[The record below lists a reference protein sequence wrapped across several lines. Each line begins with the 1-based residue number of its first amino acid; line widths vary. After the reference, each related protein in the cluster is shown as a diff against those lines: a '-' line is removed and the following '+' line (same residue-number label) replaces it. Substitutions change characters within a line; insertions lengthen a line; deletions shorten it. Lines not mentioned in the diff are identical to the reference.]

1 MADKFDFDLEVNP
14 IETGPKNQIKETGV
28 SADSVHFSAQTP
40 ELVKAQSI
48 DTEIS
53 KAKNQAPETKKPETE
68 NLETENPETEN
79 SSILSDDLIN
89 NMADSISEESL
100 ENPVLADE
108 VNEDIAVSE
117 NNAGPENTA
126 ISEKHA
132 ISENDEVSEDKNH
145 ILDEVLKENNYEEPV
160 EDSALVTASD
170 STSNSA
176 SEPNAEPTSE
186 TTHES
191 TTESTSGSA
200 SATTHE
206 STSDS
211 AAESPEANVE
221 VETPTKKEK
230 TKAQKIFLY
239 LLVALI
245 AAGIALFIYFFFF
258 ANVSASTFSKI
269 FHKISGSDIEFQQF
283 VTGDALNTKG
293 ESQIQQAD
301 LRVSLSRGSTENSAA
316 VHATLN
322 FTMKGDN
329 SPILLGL
336 EGILA
341 QDGKIYLK
349 LDHLKDSLTAV
360 LKGSG
365 KEIDSEMQKSLD
377 DFAMEIENK
386 WQRID
391 AEEVIAGASSAMGF
405 ALPKVLQSSIA
416 GTLSCVTQNVGK
428 TLDQQSDLMA
438 KLYRDNEFANFTEL
452 NSEESARYAKLS
464 GDLGKLY
471 RITFNDNKLSRFL
484 EAANKASQNTEI
496 SKCLSNAYSLAPNS
510 YEEEEQGVL
519 KDKTIKD
526 YDKYIQEIKST
537 ANAVVGID
545 TFTGDIKGLIFA
557 TPNQKNPKE
566 LDQTHA
572 VVRFKDSKKK
582 EIKTPAESTPI
593 FDSLSKILKLDQF
606 EEIMKKTPLQNP
618 LQNTT
623 DAEKLLKD
631 ANLI

>member
-1 MADKFDFDLEVNP
+1 MRKGNMADKFDFDLEVNP
-14 IETGPKNQIKETGV
+14 IETGPKNQIKESGV
-28 SADSVHFSAQTP
+28 SANSVHFSTQTS
-40 ELVKAQSI
+40 ESAKTQSV

-53 KAKNQAPETKKPETE
+53 KTE
-68 NLETENPETEN
+68 
-79 SSILSDDLIN
+79 SSSVLSDDLIN
-89 NMADSISEESL
+89 NMADSISEESV
-100 ENPVLADE
+100 ENPILAAE
-108 VNEDIAVSE
+108 
-117 NNAGPENTA
+117 
-126 ISEKHA
+126 
-132 ISENDEVSEDKNH
+132 ISENKDH
-145 ILDEVLKENNYEEPV
+145 ILDEVLKENNYEESTEDTTVTTSSSSVFSASEFVP
-160 EDSALVTASD
+160 DSASDSASD
-170 STSNSA
+170 STHESNSDPA
-176 SEPNAEPTSE
+176 SENS
-186 TTHES
+186 
-191 TTESTSGSA
+191 
-200 SATTHE
+200 
-206 STSDS
+206 
-211 AAESPEANVE
+211 EANAE
-221 VETPTKKEK
+221 VETPAKKEK
-230 TKAQKIFLY
+230 TKAQKIFLH
-239 LLVALI
+239 LLAALI
-245 AAGIALFIYFFFF
+245 AAGIALFVYFFFF

-269 FHKISGSDIEFQQF
+269 FHKVSGSDIEFQQF

-341 QDGKIYLK
+341 EDGKIYLK

-391 AEEVIAGASSAMGF
+391 AEEVIAGFSGALGF
-405 ALPKVLQSSIA
+405 TLPKVLQNSIA
-416 GTLSCVTQNVGK
+416 GTLSCVTQNIGK

-438 KLYRDNEFANFTEL
+438 KLYRDNQFVNFTEL
-452 NSEESARYAKLS
+452 SSEESVSYAKLS

-557 TPNQKNPKE
+557 TPNQKNSKE

-572 VVRFKDSKKK
+572 VMRFKDSKKK
-582 EIKTPAESTPI
+582 EIKVPAESTPI

-618 LQNTT
+618 LQGTT

>member
-14 IETGPKNQIKETGV
+14 IETGPKNQNKETGV
-28 SADSVHFSAQTP
+28 SANSVHFNAQTSEP
-40 ELVKAQSI
+40 AKTQSV

-53 KAKNQAPETKKPETE
+53 KTE
-68 NLETENPETEN
+68 
-79 SSILSDDLIN
+79 SSSVLSDDLIN
-89 NMADSISEESL
+89 NMADSISEESV
-100 ENPVLADE
+100 ENPILAAE
-108 VNEDIAVSE
+108 ITEDVAASESVEDSEGIESSEKTEASE
-117 NNAGPENTA
+117 NAE
-126 ISEKHA
+126 
-132 ISENDEVSEDKNH
+132 ISENKDH
-145 ILDEVLKENNYEEPV
+145 ILDEVLKENNYEEPT
-160 EDSALVTASD
+160 EDTATTASSSSASSASEFVPDSASD
-170 STSNSA
+170 SASDSPHESNSDPA
-176 SEPNAEPTSE
+176 SENAE
-186 TTHES
+186 
-191 TTESTSGSA
+191 A
-200 SATTHE
+200 
-206 STSDS
+206 
-211 AAESPEANVE
+211 
-221 VETPTKKEK
+221 ETPAKKEK
-230 TKAQKIFLY
+230 TKAQKIFLH
-239 LLVALI
+239 LLAALI

-269 FHKISGSDIEFQQF
+269 FHKVSGSDIEFQQF

-341 QDGKIYLK
+341 EDGKIYLK

-360 LKGSG
+360 LKGSR

-391 AEEVIAGASSAMGF
+391 AEEVIAGVSSTLGF
-405 ALPKVLQSSIA
+405 TLPKVLQNGIA
-416 GTLSCVTQNVGK
+416 GTLSCVTQNIGK
-428 TLDQQSDLMA
+428 THNQQSEFMT

-452 NSEESARYAKLS
+452 NSEESASYAKLS

-471 RITFNDNKLSRFL
+471 RVTFNDNKLSRFL

-537 ANAVVGID
+537 VNVFVGID
-545 TFTGDIKGLIFA
+545 TFTGDIKGLIFT
-557 TPNQKNPKE
+557 TPGQKNSKE

-572 VVRFKDSKKK
+572 VMRFKDSKKK
-582 EIKTPAESTPI
+582 EIKVPAESTPI

>member
-14 IETGPKNQIKETGV
+14 IETGPKNQNKETGV
-28 SADSVHFSAQTP
+28 SANSVHFNAQTSEP
-40 ELVKAQSI
+40 AKTQSV
-48 DTEIS
+48 DTEIP
-53 KAKNQAPETKKPETE
+53 KTE
-68 NLETENPETEN
+68 
-79 SSILSDDLIN
+79 SSSVLSDDLIN

-100 ENPVLADE
+100 ENPILAAE
-108 VNEDIAVSE
+108 ITE
-117 NNAGPENTA
+117 N
-126 ISEKHA
+126 K
-132 ISENDEVSEDKNH
+132 DH
-145 ILDEVLKENNYEEPV
+145 ILDEVLKENDYEEST
-160 EDSALVTASD
+160 EDTTVTTSSSSAFSASEFVPDSASD
-170 STSNSA
+170 SA
-176 SEPNAEPTSE
+176 SDS
-186 TTHES
+186 
-191 TTESTSGSA
+191 
-200 SATTHE
+200 THE

-211 AAESPEANVE
+211 ASENSEANTE
-221 VETPTKKEK
+221 VETPAKKEK
-230 TKAQKIFLY
+230 TKAQKIFLR
-239 LLVALI
+239 LLAALI

-269 FHKISGSDIEFQQF
+269 FHKVSGSDIEFQQF

-391 AEEVIAGASSAMGF
+391 AEEVIAGFSSALGF
-405 ALPKVLQSSIA
+405 TLPKVLQNGIA
-416 GTLSCVTQNVGK
+416 GTLSCVTQNIGK
-428 TLDQQSDLMA
+428 THNQQSELMT

-452 NSEESARYAKLS
+452 SSEESASYAKLS

-537 ANAVVGID
+537 VNIFVGID

-557 TPNQKNPKE
+557 TPNQKNSKE

-572 VVRFKDSKKK
+572 VMRFKDSKKK

>member
-1 MADKFDFDLEVNP
+1 MRKGSMADKFDFDLEVNP
-14 IETGPKNQIKETGV
+14 IETGPKNQNKETGV
-28 SADSVHFSAQTP
+28 SANSVHFNAQASEPAKT
-40 ELVKAQSI
+40 QSV
-48 DTEIS
+48 DTEIP
-53 KAKNQAPETKKPETE
+53 KTE
-68 NLETENPETEN
+68 
-79 SSILSDDLIN
+79 SSSVLSDDLIN
-89 NMADSISEESL
+89 NMADSISEESV
-100 ENPVLADE
+100 ENPILAAE
-108 VNEDIAVSE
+108 VAEDIAASEDVAASEDIAASE
-117 NNAGPENTA
+117 NAAASEGVESSGKTDTSENT
-126 ISEKHA
+126 E
-132 ISENDEVSEDKNH
+132 ISENKDH
-145 ILDEVLKENNYEEPV
+145 ILDEVLKENNYEEPTEDIATTASSSSAFSASEFV
-160 EDSALVTASD
+160 PDSASDSASD
-170 STSNSA
+170 STHESISDSA
-176 SEPNAEPTSE
+176 SENT
-186 TTHES
+186 
-191 TTESTSGSA
+191 
-200 SATTHE
+200 
-206 STSDS
+206 
-211 AAESPEANVE
+211 EANTE
-221 VETPTKKEK
+221 AEAPAKKEK
-230 TKAQKIFLY
+230 TKAQKIFPH
-239 LLVALI
+239 LLAALV
-245 AAGIALFIYFFFF
+245 AAGIALFVYFFFF

-269 FHKISGSDIEFQQF
+269 FHKISGSDIEFRQF

-301 LRVSLSRGSTENSAA
+301 LRVNLSRGSTENSAA

-341 QDGKIYLK
+341 EDGKIYLK

-365 KEIDSEMQKSLD
+365 KEINSEMQKSLD

-391 AEEVIAGASSAMGF
+391 ADEVIAGVGSALGF
-405 ALPKVLQSSIA
+405 TLPKVLQNGIA
-416 GTLSCVTQNVGK
+416 GTLSCVTQNIGK

-452 NSEESARYAKLS
+452 SSEESASYAKLS
-464 GDLGKLY
+464 SDLGKLY

-537 ANAVVGID
+537 ANVFVGID

-557 TPNQKNPKE
+557 TPNQKNSKE

-593 FDSLSKILKLDQF
+593 FDNLSKILKLDQF

-618 LQNTT
+618 LQGTT
-623 DAEKLLKD
+623 NAEKLLKD
-631 ANLI
+631 ANLIW

>member
-14 IETGPKNQIKETGV
+14 IETGPKNQNKETGV
-28 SADSVHFSAQTP
+28 SANSVHFSAQTTEP
-40 ELVKAQSI
+40 VKAQSV

-53 KAKNQAPETKKPETE
+53 KTE
-68 NLETENPETEN
+68 
-79 SSILSDDLIN
+79 SSSVLSDDLIN
-89 NMADSISEESL
+89 SMADSISEESS
-100 ENPVLADE
+100 ENPILAAE
-108 VNEDIAVSE
+108 IAEDIAASE
-117 NNAGPENTA
+117 NAAASESVEDSEGIEASEKIEASKNTDTSENT
-126 ISEKHA
+126 E
-132 ISENDEVSEDKNH
+132 ISENKDH
-145 ILDEVLKENNYEEPV
+145 ILDEVLRENNYKEPA
-160 EDSALVTASD
+160 EDSALDTIPDSTSERLSGPTSD
-170 STSNSA
+170 STSDSV
-176 SEPNAEPTSE
+176 SD
-186 TTHES
+186 
-191 TTESTSGSA
+191 
-200 SATTHE
+200 

-211 AAESPEANVE
+211 THESNSDSASENTEANAE
-221 VETPTKKEK
+221 VETPAKKEK
-230 TKAQKIFLY
+230 TKAQKIFLH
-239 LLVALI
+239 LLAILI

-269 FHKISGSDIEFQQF
+269 FHKVSGSDIEFQQF
-283 VTGDALNTKG
+283 VTGDTLNTKG

-365 KEIDSEMQKSLD
+365 KEINSEMQKSLD

-391 AEEVIAGASSAMGF
+391 AEEVIAGVSSTLGF
-405 ALPKVLQSSIA
+405 TLPKVLQNGIA
-416 GTLSCVTQNVGK
+416 GTLSCATQNIGK

-438 KLYRDNEFANFTEL
+438 KLYRDNEFANFAEL
-452 NSEESARYAKLS
+452 SSEESASYAKLS

-526 YDKYIQEIKST
+526 YDKYIQEVKST
-537 ANAVVGID
+537 VNVFVGID

-606 EEIMKKTPLQNP
+606 EEILKKTPLQNP
-618 LQNTT
+618 LQGTT
-623 DAEKLLKD
+623 DAEKLLKG

>member
-1 MADKFDFDLEVNP
+1 MRKGSMADKFDFDLEVNP
-14 IETGPKNQIKETGV
+14 IETGPKNQNKETGI
-28 SADSVHFSAQTP
+28 SANSVHLSAQTP
-40 ELVKAQSI
+40 ES
-48 DTEIS
+48 TE
-53 KAKNQAPETKKPETE
+53 KPNLNTE
-68 NLETENPETEN
+68 KLETEN
-79 SSILSDDLIN
+79 SSVLSDDLIN
-89 NMADSISEESL
+89 HMADSISEESS
-100 ENPVLADE
+100 ENPVLADD

-117 NNAGPENTA
+117 NVADSEGAE
-126 ISEKHA
+126 ISEKTEA
-132 ISENDEVSEDKNH
+132 SEDIEASGKTDTSESAEISENKDH
-145 ILDEVLKENNYEEPV
+145 ILDEVLRENNYKEPA
-160 EDSALVTASD
+160 EDSALDAISD
-170 STSNSA
+170 STSERLSG
-176 SEPNAEPTSE
+176 
-186 TTHES
+186 
-191 TTESTSGSA
+191 STSD
-200 SATTHE
+200 

-211 AAESPEANVE
+211 ASDSASDPPHESNSDSASENAEANAE
-221 VETPTKKEK
+221 VETPAKKEK
-230 TKAQKIFLY
+230 TKAQKFFLH
-239 LLVALI
+239 LLAVLV
-245 AAGIALFIYFFFF
+245 AAGIALFVYFFFF

-269 FHKISGSDIEFQQF
+269 FHKVSGSDIEFQQF

>member
-14 IETGPKNQIKETGV
+14 IETGPKNQNKETGV
-28 SADSVHFSAQTP
+28 SANSVHFSAQASESAKT
-40 ELVKAQSI
+40 QSV
-48 DTEIS
+48 DTEIP
-53 KAKNQAPETKKPETE
+53 KTE
-68 NLETENPETEN
+68 
-79 SSILSDDLIN
+79 SSSVLSDDLIN
-89 NMADSISEESL
+89 NMADSISEESVGNPIL
-100 ENPVLADE
+100 AAEVAEDVTASENVADSE
-108 VNEDIAVSE
+108 SIEASKKTEASEDIE
-117 NNAGPENTA
+117 D
-126 ISEKHA
+126 SEKTDT
-132 ISENDEVSEDKNH
+132 SESAKISEDKDH

-160 EDSALVTASD
+160 EDSAPVAISE
-170 STSNSA
+170 SA
-176 SEPNAEPTSE
+176 SEGVSEFASSSASDPASE
-186 TTHES
+186 TTSES
-191 TTESTSGSA
+191 TTESN
-200 SATTHE
+200 
-206 STSDS
+206 SDS
-211 AAESPEANVE
+211 ASEKTEADTE
-221 VETPTKKEK
+221 VVTPAKKEK
-230 TKAQKIFLY
+230 TKAQKFFLSI
-239 LLVALI
+239 LAALV

-269 FHKISGSDIEFQQF
+269 FHKVSGSDIEFQQF
-283 VTGDALNTKG
+283 ITGDSLNTKG

-365 KEIDSEMQKSLD
+365 KEIDSEKQKSLD

-391 AEEVIAGASSAMGF
+391 ADEVIAGVGSALGF
-405 ALPKVLQSSIA
+405 TLPKVLQNGIA

-452 NSEESARYAKLS
+452 SSEESASYAKLS

-526 YDKYIQEIKST
+526 YDKYVQEIKET

-557 TPNQKNPKE
+557 TPNQKNSKE

-572 VVRFKDSKKK
+572 VMRFKDSKKK

>member
-14 IETGPKNQIKETGV
+14 IETGPKNQNKETGV
-28 SADSVHFSAQTP
+28 SANSVHFSAQASESAKT
-40 ELVKAQSI
+40 QSV
-48 DTEIS
+48 DTEIP
-53 KAKNQAPETKKPETE
+53 KTE
-68 NLETENPETEN
+68 
-79 SSILSDDLIN
+79 SSSVLSDDLIN
-89 NMADSISEESL
+89 NMADSISEESVGNPIL
-100 ENPVLADE
+100 AAEVAEDVTASENVADSE
-108 VNEDIAVSE
+108 SIEASKKTEASEDIE
-117 NNAGPENTA
+117 D
-126 ISEKHA
+126 SEKTDT
-132 ISENDEVSEDKNH
+132 SESAKISEDKDH

-160 EDSALVTASD
+160 EDSAPVAISE
-170 STSNSA
+170 SA
-176 SEPNAEPTSE
+176 SEGVSEFASSSASDPASE
-186 TTHES
+186 TTSES
-191 TTESTSGSA
+191 TTESN
-200 SATTHE
+200 
-206 STSDS
+206 SDS
-211 AAESPEANVE
+211 ASEKTEADTD
-221 VETPTKKEK
+221 VETPAKKEK
-230 TKAQKIFLY
+230 TKAQKIFLH
-239 LLVALI
+239 LLAALI
-245 AAGIALFIYFFFF
+245 AAGIALFVYFFFF

-269 FHKISGSDIEFQQF
+269 FHKVSGSDIEFQQL
-283 VTGDALNTKG
+283 VTGDTLNTKG

-341 QDGKIYLK
+341 EDGKIYLK

-365 KEIDSEMQKSLD
+365 KAIDSEMQKSLD

-391 AEEVIAGASSAMGF
+391 AEEVVAGFSGALGF
-405 ALPKVLQSSIA
+405 TLPKVLQNGIA
-416 GTLSCVTQNVGK
+416 GTLSCVTQNIGK
-428 TLDQQSDLMA
+428 THNQQSELMT

-452 NSEESARYAKLS
+452 NNEESASYAKLS

-537 ANAVVGID
+537 VNIFVGID

-557 TPNQKNPKE
+557 TPNQKNSKE

-572 VVRFKDSKKK
+572 VMRFKDSKKK
-582 EIKTPAESTPI
+582 EIKVPAESTPI

-618 LQNTT
+618 LQGTT

>member
-14 IETGPKNQIKETGV
+14 IETGPKNQNKETGV
-28 SADSVHFSAQTP
+28 SANSVHFNAQTSEP
-40 ELVKAQSI
+40 AKTQSV

-53 KAKNQAPETKKPETE
+53 KTE
-68 NLETENPETEN
+68 
-79 SSILSDDLIN
+79 SSSVLSDDLIN
-89 NMADSISEESL
+89 NMADSISEESS
-100 ENPVLADE
+100 ENPILAAE
-108 VNEDIAVSE
+108 IAEDVATSE
-117 NNAGPENTA
+117 STE
-126 ISEKHA
+126 
-132 ISENDEVSEDKNH
+132 ISENKDH
-145 ILDEVLKENNYEEPV
+145 ILDEVLKENNYEEST
-160 EDSALVTASD
+160 EDTTVTTSSSSAFSASEFVPDSASD
-170 STSNSA
+170 SASDSPHESNSDTA
-176 SEPNAEPTSE
+176 SENT
-186 TTHES
+186 
-191 TTESTSGSA
+191 
-200 SATTHE
+200 
-206 STSDS
+206 
-211 AAESPEANVE
+211 EANTE
-221 VETPTKKEK
+221 VETPAKKEK
-230 TKAQKIFLY
+230 TKAQKIFLH
-239 LLVALI
+239 LLAVLV
-245 AAGIALFIYFFFF
+245 AAGIALFVYFFFF

-269 FHKISGSDIEFQQF
+269 FHKVSGSDIEFQQF
-283 VTGDALNTKG
+283 VTGDTLNTKG

-301 LRVSLSRGSTENSAA
+301 LRVSLGRGSTENSAA
-316 VHATLN
+316 VHAALN

-341 QDGKIYLK
+341 EDGKIYLK

-365 KEIDSEMQKSLD
+365 KEINSEMQKSLD

-391 AEEVIAGASSAMGF
+391 ADEVIAGVGSALGF
-405 ALPKVLQSSIA
+405 TLPKVLQNGIA
-416 GTLSCVTQNVGK
+416 GTLSCVTQNIGK

-438 KLYRDNEFANFTEL
+438 KLYRDNQFANFTEL
-452 NSEESARYAKLS
+452 SSEESVSYAKLS

-526 YDKYIQEIKST
+526 YDKYVQEIKST

-557 TPNQKNPKE
+557 TPNQNNPKE

-606 EEIMKKTPLQNP
+606 EEILKKTPLQNP
-618 LQNTT
+618 LQGTT
-623 DAEKLLKD
+623 DAEKLLKG

>member
-14 IETGPKNQIKETGV
+14 IETGPKNQNKETGV
-28 SADSVHFSAQTP
+28 SANSVHFNAQASESAKT
-40 ELVKAQSI
+40 QSV
-48 DTEIS
+48 DTEIP
-53 KAKNQAPETKKPETE
+53 KTE
-68 NLETENPETEN
+68 
-79 SSILSDDLIN
+79 SSSVLSDDLIN
-89 NMADSISEESL
+89 NMADSISEESV
-100 ENPVLADE
+100 ENPILAAE
-108 VNEDIAVSE
+108 ITEDVAASE
-117 NNAGPENTA
+117 NIED
-126 ISEKHA
+126 SESIEASGKTDTSESA
-132 ISENDEVSEDKNH
+132 ETSENKDH

-160 EDSALVTASD
+160 EDSAPVAISESASG
-170 STSNSA
+170 SIFNFVSEPNTESA
-176 SEPNAEPTSE
+176 SE
-186 TTHES
+186 S
-191 TTESTSGSA
+191 TP
-200 SATTHE
+200 E

-211 AAESPEANVE
+211 ASENSEANTE
-221 VETPTKKEK
+221 VETPAKKEK
-230 TKAQKIFLY
+230 TKAQKIFLR
-239 LLVALI
+239 LLAALI

-269 FHKISGSDIEFQQF
+269 FHKVSGSDIEFQQF
-283 VTGDALNTKG
+283 VTGDSLNTKG

-391 AEEVIAGASSAMGF
+391 AEEVVAGVGSALGF
-405 ALPKVLQSSIA
+405 TLPKVLQNGIA
-416 GTLSCVTQNVGK
+416 GTLSCVTQNIGK

-438 KLYRDNEFANFTEL
+438 KLYRDNQFANFTEL
-452 NSEESARYAKLS
+452 SSEESVSYAKLS

-537 ANAVVGID
+537 VNIFVGID

-572 VVRFKDSKKK
+572 VVRFKDAKKK
-582 EIKTPAESTPI
+582 EIKVPAESTPI

-606 EEIMKKTPLQNP
+606 EGIMKKTPLQNP
-618 LQNTT
+618 LQGTT

>member
-14 IETGPKNQIKETGV
+14 IETGPKNQNKETGV
-28 SADSVHFSAQTP
+28 SANSVHFNAQTSEP
-40 ELVKAQSI
+40 AKTQSV

-53 KAKNQAPETKKPETE
+53 KTE
-68 NLETENPETEN
+68 
-79 SSILSDDLIN
+79 SSNVLSDDLIN
-89 NMADSISEESL
+89 NMADSISEESV
-100 ENPVLADE
+100 ENPILAAE
-108 VNEDIAVSE
+108 VAEDVATSE
-117 NNAGPENTA
+117 NTE
-126 ISEKHA
+126 
-132 ISENDEVSEDKNH
+132 ISENKDH
-145 ILDEVLKENNYEEPV
+145 ILDEVLKENDYEEPT
-160 EDSALVTASD
+160 EDTTVTTSSSSASSASEFVPDSASD
-170 STSNSA
+170 SAYDSTHESISDSA
-176 SEPNAEPTSE
+176 SENT
-186 TTHES
+186 
-191 TTESTSGSA
+191 
-200 SATTHE
+200 
-206 STSDS
+206 
-211 AAESPEANVE
+211 EANTE
-221 VETPTKKEK
+221 VEAPAKKEK

-239 LLVALI
+239 LLAALI
-245 AAGIALFIYFFFF
+245 AAGIALFVYFFFF

-269 FHKISGSDIEFQQF
+269 FHKVSGSDIEFQQF

-341 QDGKIYLK
+341 EDGKIYLK

-391 AEEVIAGASSAMGF
+391 AEEVIAGVGSALGF
-405 ALPKVLQSSIA
+405 TLPKVLQNGIA
-416 GTLSCVTQNVGK
+416 GTFSCVTQNIGK
-428 TLDQQSDLMA
+428 THNQQSELMT
-438 KLYRDNEFANFTEL
+438 KLYRENEFANFTEL
-452 NSEESARYAKLS
+452 NSEESASYAKLS

-537 ANAVVGID
+537 VNIFVGID
-545 TFTGDIKGLIFA
+545 TFTGDIKGLIFT
-557 TPNQKNPKE
+557 TPNQKNSKE

-572 VVRFKDSKKK
+572 VMRFKDSKKK

>member
-28 SADSVHFSAQTP
+28 SANSVHFSTQTT
-40 ELVKAQSI
+40 ESAKTQSV

-53 KAKNQAPETKKPETE
+53 KTE
-68 NLETENPETEN
+68 
-79 SSILSDDLIN
+79 SSSVLSDDLIN
-89 NMADSISEESL
+89 NMADSISEESS
-100 ENPVLADE
+100 ENPILAAE
-108 VNEDIAVSE
+108 IAE
-117 NNAGPENTA
+117 N
-126 ISEKHA
+126 K
-132 ISENDEVSEDKNH
+132 DH
-145 ILDEVLKENNYEEPV
+145 ILDEVLKENNYEEST
-160 EDSALVTASD
+160 EDTTVTTSSSSAFSASEFVPDSASD
-170 STSNSA
+170 SASDSIHEPNSDPA
-176 SEPNAEPTSE
+176 SENAE
-186 TTHES
+186 
-191 TTESTSGSA
+191 A
-200 SATTHE
+200 
-206 STSDS
+206 
-211 AAESPEANVE
+211 
-221 VETPTKKEK
+221 ETPAKKEK
-230 TKAQKIFLY
+230 TKAQKIFLH
-239 LLVALI
+239 LLAALI

-269 FHKISGSDIEFQQF
+269 FHKVSGSDIEFQQF

-365 KEIDSEMQKSLD
+365 KEINSEMQKSLD

-391 AEEVIAGASSAMGF
+391 AEEVIAGVSSTLGF
-405 ALPKVLQSSIA
+405 TLPKVLQNGIA
-416 GTLSCVTQNVGK
+416 GTLSCVTQNIGK
-428 TLDQQSDLMA
+428 THNQQSEFMT

-452 NSEESARYAKLS
+452 NSEESASYAKLS

-537 ANAVVGID
+537 VNIFVGID

-557 TPNQKNPKE
+557 TPNQKNSKE

-572 VVRFKDSKKK
+572 VMRFKDSKKK

-618 LQNTT
+618 LQGTT

>member
-28 SADSVHFSAQTP
+28 SADSVHFNVQASEPAKTQD
-40 ELVKAQSI
+40 LG
-48 DTEIS
+48 TE
-53 KAKNQAPETKKPETE
+53 A
-68 NLETENPETEN
+68 LETENSN
-79 SSILSDDLIN
+79 VLSDDLIN
-89 NMADSISEESL
+89 NMADSISDESS

-108 VNEDIAVSE
+108 VVEDIAASKNIEESE
-117 NNAGPENTA
+117 NVED
-126 ISEKHA
+126 SEKVA
-132 ISENDEVSEDKNH
+132 ASEGIESSGKTDAAESTEMSEKKDH
-145 ILDEVLKENNYEEPV
+145 ILDEVLRENSYEEPV
-160 EDSALVTASD
+160 EDTTTTASSSSASSASEFIPDSASDSASD
-170 STSNSA
+170 STHESNSDPD
-176 SEPNAEPTSE
+176 SENAE
-186 TTHES
+186 
-191 TTESTSGSA
+191 
-200 SATTHE
+200 
-206 STSDS
+206 
-211 AAESPEANVE
+211 ANTE
-221 VETPTKKEK
+221 VETPAKKEK
-230 TKAQKIFLY
+230 TKVQKFFLSI
-239 LLVALI
+239 LAALI

-269 FHKISGSDIEFQQF
+269 FHKVSGSDIEFQQF

-341 QDGKIYLK
+341 EDGKIYLK

-391 AEEVIAGASSAMGF
+391 AEEVIAGVSSTMGF
-405 ALPKVLQSSIA
+405 TLPKVLQNGIA
-416 GTLSCVTQNVGK
+416 GTLSCVTQNIGK
-428 TLDQQSDLMA
+428 THNQQSELMT

-452 NSEESARYAKLS
+452 NNEESASYAKLS

-537 ANAVVGID
+537 VNIFVGID

-557 TPNQKNPKE
+557 TPNQKNSKE

-606 EEIMKKTPLQNP
+606 EKILKKTPLQNP
-618 LQNTT
+618 LQGTT

>member
-14 IETGPKNQIKETGV
+14 IETGPKNQIKETGI
-28 SADSVHFSAQTP
+28 SANSVHLSA
-40 ELVKAQSI
+40 
-48 DTEIS
+48 
-53 KAKNQAPETKKPETE
+53 QAPESTEKPNLNTE
-68 NLETENPETEN
+68 KLETEN
-79 SSILSDDLIN
+79 SSVLSDDLIN
-89 NMADSISEESL
+89 NMADSISEESV
-100 ENPVLADE
+100 ENPILAAE
-108 VNEDIAVSE
+108 
-117 NNAGPENTA
+117 
-126 ISEKHA
+126 
-132 ISENDEVSEDKNH
+132 ISENKDH
-145 ILDEVLKENNYEEPV
+145 ILDEVLKENNYEESTEDTTVTTSSSSAFSASEFVP
-160 EDSALVTASD
+160 DSASDSASD
-170 STSNSA
+170 STHESNSDPA
-176 SEPNAEPTSE
+176 SENT
-186 TTHES
+186 
-191 TTESTSGSA
+191 
-200 SATTHE
+200 
-206 STSDS
+206 
-211 AAESPEANVE
+211 EANTE
-221 VETPTKKEK
+221 AETPAKKEK
-230 TKAQKIFLY
+230 TKAQKIFLH
-239 LLVALI
+239 LLAALI
-245 AAGIALFIYFFFF
+245 AAGIALFVYFFFF

-269 FHKISGSDIEFQQF
+269 FHKVSGSDIEFQQF

-301 LRVSLSRGSTENSAA
+301 LRVNLSHGSTENSVA

-391 AEEVIAGASSAMGF
+391 AEEVIAGVGSALGF
-405 ALPKVLQSSIA
+405 TLPKVLQNGIA
-416 GTLSCVTQNVGK
+416 GTLSCATQNIGK

-452 NSEESARYAKLS
+452 SSEESVSYAKLS
-464 GDLGKLY
+464 GNLGKLY

-618 LQNTT
+618 LHGTT

>member
-14 IETGPKNQIKETGV
+14 IETGPKNQNKETGV
-28 SADSVHFSAQTP
+28 SANSVHFSAQTSEP
-40 ELVKAQSI
+40 AKTQSV

-53 KAKNQAPETKKPETE
+53 KTE
-68 NLETENPETEN
+68 
-79 SSILSDDLIN
+79 SSSVLSDDLIN
-89 NMADSISEESL
+89 SMADSISEESS
-100 ENPVLADE
+100 ENPILAAE
-108 VNEDIAVSE
+108 VAEDVATSE
-117 NNAGPENTA
+117 NAE
-126 ISEKHA
+126 I
-132 ISENDEVSEDKNH
+132 SEDKDH
-145 ILDEVLKENNYEEPV
+145 ILDEVLKENNYEESV
-160 EDSALVTASD
+160 EDPAPVAISEPASEGVSEFASSSASD
-170 STSNSA
+170 PASKTTS
-176 SEPNAEPTSE
+176 
-186 TTHES
+186 ES
-191 TTESTSGSA
+191 TTESKPDSA
-200 SATTHE
+200 SENA
-206 STSDS
+206 
-211 AAESPEANVE
+211 EANAK
-221 VETPTKKEK
+221 VETPAKKEK
-230 TKAQKIFLY
+230 TKAQKFFLY
-239 LLVALI
+239 ILAALI
-245 AAGIALFIYFFFF
+245 AAGIALFVYFFFF

-269 FHKISGSDIEFQQF
+269 FHKVSGSDIEFQQF
-283 VTGDALNTKG
+283 VTGDSLNTKG

-316 VHATLN
+316 VHAILN

-391 AEEVIAGASSAMGF
+391 ADEVIAGVGSALGF
-405 ALPKVLQSSIA
+405 TLPKVLQNSIA
-416 GTLSCVTQNVGK
+416 GTLSCVTQNIGK

-438 KLYRDNEFANFTEL
+438 KLYRDNQFVNFTEL
-452 NSEESARYAKLS
+452 SSEESVSYAKLS

-537 ANAVVGID
+537 VNVFVGID

-557 TPNQKNPKE
+557 TPNQKNSKE

-572 VVRFKDSKKK
+572 VMRFKDSKKK

>member
-28 SADSVHFSAQTP
+28 SADSVHFNTQASEPAKTQG
-40 ELVKAQSI
+40 LS
-48 DTEIS
+48 TE
-53 KAKNQAPETKKPETE
+53 ALGTE
-68 NLETENPETEN
+68 KSNV
-79 SSILSDDLIN
+79 LSDDLIN
-89 NMADSISEESL
+89 NMADSIAEESL

-108 VNEDIAVSE
+108 VNEDIAVFE
-117 NNAGPENTA
+117 NNAGSENTA

-160 EDSALVTASD
+160 EDSASVTVSD

-191 TTESTSGSA
+191 TTESNSNSA
-200 SATTHE
+200 SENT
-206 STSDS
+206 
-211 AAESPEANVE
+211 EANAD
-221 VETPTKKEK
+221 VETPAKKEK
-230 TKAQKIFLY
+230 TKAQKIFLR
-239 LLVALI
+239 LLAALI

-269 FHKISGSDIEFQQF
+269 FYKVSGSDIEFQQF
-283 VTGDALNTKG
+283 VTGDAL
-293 ESQIQQAD
+293 QQAD

-341 QDGKIYLK
+341 EDGKIYLK

-365 KEIDSEMQKSLD
+365 KEADPEMQKSLD

-391 AEEVIAGASSAMGF
+391 AEEVIAGVSSTMGF

-416 GTLSCVTQNVGK
+416 GTLSCVTQNIGK
-428 TLDQQSDLMA
+428 THNQQSDMMA

-452 NSEESARYAKLS
+452 SSEESASYAKLS

-526 YDKYIQEIKST
+526 YDKYIQEVKST
-537 ANAVVGID
+537 VNIFVGID
-545 TFTGDIKGLIFA
+545 TFTGDIRGLIFT
-557 TPNQKNPKE
+557 TPSQKNSKE
-566 LDQTHA
+566 LNQTHA
-572 VVRFKDSKKK
+572 VMRFKDSKKK

-606 EEIMKKTPLQNP
+606 EEILKKTPLQNP
-618 LQNTT
+618 LHGTT

>member
-14 IETGPKNQIKETGV
+14 IETGPKNQIKETRV
-28 SADSVHFSAQTP
+28 SANSVHFGTQTS
-40 ELVKAQSI
+40 ES
-48 DTEIS
+48 TE
-53 KAKNQAPETKKPETE
+53 KPNLNTE
-68 NLETENPETEN
+68 KLETEN
-79 SSILSDDLIN
+79 SSVLSDDLIN
-89 NMADSISEESL
+89 HMADSISEESS
-100 ENPVLADE
+100 ENPILAAE
-108 VNEDIAVSE
+108 VAEDVAASENIVASENIAASENAAASEGIEVSE
-117 NNAGPENTA
+117 KTDT
-126 ISEKHA
+126 SESA
-132 ISENDEVSEDKNH
+132 EISENKDH
-145 ILDEVLKENNYEEPV
+145 ILDEALKENNYEEPTEDTATTASSSSASSASEFV
-160 EDSALVTASD
+160 PDSASDSASD
-170 STSNSA
+170 STHESNSDPD
-176 SEPNAEPTSE
+176 SENAE
-186 TTHES
+186 
-191 TTESTSGSA
+191 A
-200 SATTHE
+200 N
-206 STSDS
+206 
-211 AAESPEANVE
+211 AEV
-221 VETPTKKEK
+221 VTPAKKEK
-230 TKAQKIFLY
+230 TKAQKFFLSI
-239 LLVALI
+239 LAALV

-269 FHKISGSDIEFQQF
+269 FHKVSGSDIEFQQF

-391 AEEVIAGASSAMGF
+391 AEEVIAGFSGALGF
-405 ALPKVLQSSIA
+405 TLPKVLQNGIA
-416 GTLSCVTQNVGK
+416 GTLSCVTQNIGK

-452 NSEESARYAKLS
+452 SSEESASYAKLS

-484 EAANKASQNTEI
+484 EAANKASQSTEI
-496 SKCLSNAYSLAPNS
+496 SKCLSNAYSLAPSS

-537 ANAVVGID
+537 VNVFVGID
-545 TFTGDIKGLIFA
+545 TFTGDIKGLIFT
-557 TPNQKNPKE
+557 TPGQKNSKE

-572 VVRFKDSKKK
+572 VMRFKDSKKK

-623 DAEKLLKD
+623 DAEKLLKN

>member
-14 IETGPKNQIKETGV
+14 IETGPKNQNKETGV
-28 SADSVHFSAQTP
+28 SANSVHFSAQASESAKT
-40 ELVKAQSI
+40 QSV
-48 DTEIS
+48 DTEIP
-53 KAKNQAPETKKPETE
+53 KTE
-68 NLETENPETEN
+68 
-79 SSILSDDLIN
+79 SSSVLSDDLIN
-89 NMADSISEESL
+89 NMADSISEESVGNPIL
-100 ENPVLADE
+100 AAEVAEDVTASENVADSE
-108 VNEDIAVSE
+108 SIEASKKTEASEDIE
-117 NNAGPENTA
+117 D
-126 ISEKHA
+126 SEKTDT
-132 ISENDEVSEDKNH
+132 SESAKISEDKDH

-160 EDSALVTASD
+160 EDSAPVAISE
-170 STSNSA
+170 SA
-176 SEPNAEPTSE
+176 SEGVSEFASSSASDPASE
-186 TTHES
+186 TTSES
-191 TTESTSGSA
+191 TTESN
-200 SATTHE
+200 
-206 STSDS
+206 SDS
-211 AAESPEANVE
+211 ASEKTEADTDVE
-221 VETPTKKEK
+221 IPAKKEK
-230 TKAQKIFLY
+230 TKAQKIFLR
-239 LLVALI
+239 LLAALI

-269 FHKISGSDIEFQQF
+269 FHKVSGSDIEFQQF
-283 VTGDALNTKG
+283 VTGDTLNTKG
-293 ESQIQQAD
+293 ESKIQQAD

-341 QDGKIYLK
+341 EDGKIYLK

-391 AEEVIAGASSAMGF
+391 AEEVIAGVGSALGF
-405 ALPKVLQSSIA
+405 TLPKVLQNGIA

-428 TLDQQSDLMA
+428 TLDQRSDLMA

-452 NSEESARYAKLS
+452 SSEESASYAKLS

-526 YDKYIQEIKST
+526 YDKYVQEIKST

-557 TPNQKNPKE
+557 TPNQKNSKE

-606 EEIMKKTPLQNP
+606 EEILKKTPLQNP
-618 LQNTT
+618 LQGTT

>member
-160 EDSALVTASD
+160 EDSASVTVSD

-191 TTESTSGSA
+191 TTESNSNSA
-200 SATTHE
+200 SENA
-206 STSDS
+206 
-211 AAESPEANVE
+211 EANTE
-221 VETPTKKEK
+221 VETPAKKEK
-230 TKAQKIFLY
+230 TKVQKFFLSI
-239 LLVALI
+239 LAALI

-269 FHKISGSDIEFQQF
+269 FHKVSGSDIEFQQF

-341 QDGKIYLK
+341 EDGKIYLK

-391 AEEVIAGASSAMGF
+391 AEEVIAGVGSAMGF
-405 ALPKVLQSSIA
+405 TLPKVLQNGIA
-416 GTLSCVTQNVGK
+416 GTLSCATQNIGK

-452 NSEESARYAKLS
+452 SSEESVSYAKLS
-464 GDLGKLY
+464 GNLGKLY

-519 KDKTIKD
+519 RDKTIKD

>member
-1 MADKFDFDLEVNP
+1 MRKGSMADKFDFDLEVNP
-14 IETGPKNQIKETGV
+14 IETGPKNQNKETGV
-28 SADSVHFSAQTP
+28 SANSVHFNAQTSEP
-40 ELVKAQSI
+40 AKTQSV

-53 KAKNQAPETKKPETE
+53 KTE
-68 NLETENPETEN
+68 
-79 SSILSDDLIN
+79 SSSVLSDDLIN
-89 NMADSISEESL
+89 NMADSISEESS
-100 ENPVLADE
+100 ENPILAAE
-108 VNEDIAVSE
+108 IAEDIAASE
-117 NNAGPENTA
+117 NAAASESVEDSEGIEASEKIEASKNTDTSENT
-126 ISEKHA
+126 E
-132 ISENDEVSEDKNH
+132 ISENKDH
-145 ILDEVLKENNYEEPV
+145 ILDEVLRENNYEEPV
-160 EDSALVTASD
+160 EDSALDAISD
-170 STSNSA
+170 STSERLSG
-176 SEPNAEPTSE
+176 
-186 TTHES
+186 
-191 TTESTSGSA
+191 STSD
-200 SATTHE
+200 

-211 AAESPEANVE
+211 ASDSASDSTHESISDSASENTEANTE
-221 VETPTKKEK
+221 AEAPAKKEK
-230 TKAQKIFLY
+230 TKAQKIFLH
-239 LLVALI
+239 LLAALV
-245 AAGIALFIYFFFF
+245 AAGIALFVYFFFF

-269 FHKISGSDIEFQQF
+269 FHKVSGSDIEFQQF

-391 AEEVIAGASSAMGF
+391 ADEVIAGFSSALGF
-405 ALPKVLQSSIA
+405 TLPKVLQNGIA
-416 GTLSCVTQNVGK
+416 GTLSCVTQNIGK

-438 KLYRDNEFANFTEL
+438 KLYRDNQFANFTEL
-452 NSEESARYAKLS
+452 SSEEYVSYAKLS

-484 EAANKASQNTEI
+484 EAANEASQNTEI

-526 YDKYIQEIKST
+526 YDKYVQEIKST

-557 TPNQKNPKE
+557 TPNQNNPKE

-618 LQNTT
+618 LQGTT

>member
-1 MADKFDFDLEVNP
+1 MRKGSMADKFDFDLEVNP
-14 IETGPKNQIKETGV
+14 IETGPKNQNKETGV
-28 SADSVHFSAQTP
+28 SANSVHFNAQTSEP
-40 ELVKAQSI
+40 AKTQSV

-53 KAKNQAPETKKPETE
+53 KTE
-68 NLETENPETEN
+68 
-79 SSILSDDLIN
+79 SSSVLSDDLIN
-89 NMADSISEESL
+89 NMADSISEESV
-100 ENPVLADE
+100 ENPILAAE
-108 VNEDIAVSE
+108 
-117 NNAGPENTA
+117 
-126 ISEKHA
+126 
-132 ISENDEVSEDKNH
+132 ISENKDH
-145 ILDEVLKENNYEEPV
+145 ILDEVLKENNYEESTEDTTVTTSSSSASSASEFVP
-160 EDSALVTASD
+160 DSASDSASD
-170 STSNSA
+170 STHESNSDPA
-176 SEPNAEPTSE
+176 SENAE
-186 TTHES
+186 
-191 TTESTSGSA
+191 A
-200 SATTHE
+200 N
-206 STSDS
+206 
-211 AAESPEANVE
+211 AEV
-221 VETPTKKEK
+221 VTPAKKEK
-230 TKAQKIFLY
+230 TKAQKFFLSI
-239 LLVALI
+239 LAALVA
-245 AAGIALFIYFFFF
+245 ASIALFIYFFFF

-269 FHKISGSDIEFQQF
+269 FHKVSGSDIEFQQF

-341 QDGKIYLK
+341 EDGKIYLK

-391 AEEVIAGASSAMGF
+391 AEEVIAGFSGALGF
-405 ALPKVLQSSIA
+405 TLPKVLQNGIA
-416 GTLSCVTQNVGK
+416 GTLSCVTQNIGK

-452 NSEESARYAKLS
+452 SSEESASYAKLS

-484 EAANKASQNTEI
+484 EAANKASQSTEI

-537 ANAVVGID
+537 VNVFVGID
-545 TFTGDIKGLIFA
+545 TFTGDIKGLIFT
-557 TPNQKNPKE
+557 TPGQKNSKE

-572 VVRFKDSKKK
+572 VMRFKDSKKK
-582 EIKTPAESTPI
+582 EIKVPAESTPI

-623 DAEKLLKD
+623 DAEKLLKN

>member
-1 MADKFDFDLEVNP
+1 MRKGSMADKFDFDLEVNP
-14 IETGPKNQIKETGV
+14 IETGPKNQNKEAGV
-28 SADSVHFSAQTP
+28 SANSVHFNAQTSEP
-40 ELVKAQSI
+40 AKTQSV
-48 DTEIS
+48 DTEI
-53 KAKNQAPETKKPETE
+53 
-68 NLETENPETEN
+68 LETEKSNV
-79 SSILSDDLIN
+79 LSDDLIN
-89 NMADSISEESL
+89 NMADSISEESSV
-100 ENPVLADE
+100 NPILASE
-108 VNEDIAVSE
+108 VAEDVAASE
-117 NNAGPENTA
+117 NVADSENIEGSEDFEASEKIEASKNTDTSENT
-126 ISEKHA
+126 E
-132 ISENDEVSEDKNH
+132 ISENKDH
-145 ILDEVLKENNYEEPV
+145 ILDEVLKENNYEEST
-160 EDSALVTASD
+160 EDTTVTISSSSAFSASEFVPDSASD
-170 STSNSA
+170 SASDSPHESNSDTA
-176 SEPNAEPTSE
+176 SEN
-186 TTHES
+186 
-191 TTESTSGSA
+191 TEADT
-200 SATTHE
+200 
-206 STSDS
+206 D
-211 AAESPEANVE
+211 
-221 VETPTKKEK
+221 VETPAKKEK
-230 TKAQKIFLY
+230 TKTQKI
-239 LLVALI
+239 LLRLLAALI
-245 AAGIALFIYFFFF
+245 AAGVALFIYFFFF

-269 FHKISGSDIEFQQF
+269 FHKVSGSDIEFQQF

-341 QDGKIYLK
+341 EDGKIYLK

-391 AEEVIAGASSAMGF
+391 AEEVIAGVGSAMGF
-405 ALPKVLQSSIA
+405 TLPKVLQNGIA
-416 GTLSCVTQNVGK
+416 GTLSCATQNIGK

-452 NSEESARYAKLS
+452 SSEESVSYAKLS

-537 ANAVVGID
+537 VNVFVGID

-557 TPNQKNPKE
+557 TPNQKNSKE

-572 VVRFKDSKKK
+572 VMRFKDSKKK
-582 EIKTPAESTPI
+582 EIKVPAESTPI

-618 LQNTT
+618 LQGTT

>member
-14 IETGPKNQIKETGV
+14 IETGPKNQNKETGV
-28 SADSVHFSAQTP
+28 SANSVHFNAQTS
-40 ELVKAQSI
+40 ELAKTQSV

-53 KAKNQAPETKKPETE
+53 KTE
-68 NLETENPETEN
+68 
-79 SSILSDDLIN
+79 SSSVLSDDLIN
-89 NMADSISEESL
+89 SMADSISEESS
-100 ENPVLADE
+100 ENPILAAE
-108 VNEDIAVSE
+108 VAEDVATSE
-117 NNAGPENTA
+117 STE
-126 ISEKHA
+126 
-132 ISENDEVSEDKNH
+132 ISENKDH
-145 ILDEVLKENNYEEPV
+145 ILDEVLKENNYEESTEDTTVTTSSSSASSASEFVP
-160 EDSALVTASD
+160 DSASDSASD
-170 STSNSA
+170 STHESNSDSA
-176 SEPNAEPTSE
+176 SENT
-186 TTHES
+186 
-191 TTESTSGSA
+191 
-200 SATTHE
+200 
-206 STSDS
+206 
-211 AAESPEANVE
+211 EANTE
-221 VETPTKKEK
+221 AETPAKKEK
-230 TKAQKIFLY
+230 TKAQKIFLH
-239 LLVALI
+239 LLAALI
-245 AAGIALFIYFFFF
+245 AAGIALFVYFFFF

-269 FHKISGSDIEFQQF
+269 FHKVSGSDIEFQQF
-283 VTGDALNTKG
+283 VTGDTLNTKG

-341 QDGKIYLK
+341 EDGKIYLK

-391 AEEVIAGASSAMGF
+391 AEEVIAGVGSALGF
-405 ALPKVLQSSIA
+405 TLPKVLQNGIA
-416 GTLSCVTQNVGK
+416 GTLSCVTQNIGK

-452 NSEESARYAKLS
+452 NSEESVSYAKLS

-582 EIKTPAESTPI
+582 EIKIPAESTPI

-606 EEIMKKTPLQNP
+606 EEIMKQISLQNS

>member
-14 IETGPKNQIKETGV
+14 IETGPKNQNKETGV
-28 SADSVHFSAQTP
+28 SANSVHFSAQTSEP
-40 ELVKAQSI
+40 AKTQSV

-53 KAKNQAPETKKPETE
+53 KTE
-68 NLETENPETEN
+68 
-79 SSILSDDLIN
+79 SSSVLSDGLIN
-89 NMADSISEESL
+89 SMADSISEESS
-100 ENPVLADE
+100 ENPILAAE
-108 VNEDIAVSE
+108 VTEDIAASGNFAASE
-117 NNAGPENTA
+117 NFED
-126 ISEKHA
+126 SEKVA
-132 ISENDEVSEDKNH
+132 ASEGIEVFGKIEVSEDIEASEKTNTSENAEISEDKDH
-145 ILDEVLKENNYEEPV
+145 ILDEVLKENNYEESV
-160 EDSALVTASD
+160 EDPAPVAISEPASEGVSEFASSSASD
-170 STSNSA
+170 PASKTTS
-176 SEPNAEPTSE
+176 
-186 TTHES
+186 ES
-191 TTESTSGSA
+191 TTESKPDSA
-200 SATTHE
+200 SENA
-206 STSDS
+206 
-211 AAESPEANVE
+211 EANAK
-221 VETPTKKEK
+221 VETPAKKEK
-230 TKAQKIFLY
+230 TKAQKFFLY
-239 LLVALI
+239 ILAALI
-245 AAGIALFIYFFFF
+245 AAGIALFVYFFFF

-269 FHKISGSDIEFQQF
+269 FHKVSGSDIEFQQF
-283 VTGDALNTKG
+283 VTGDSLNTKG

-391 AEEVIAGASSAMGF
+391 ADEVIAGVGSTLGF
-405 ALPKVLQSSIA
+405 TLPKVLQNGIA
-416 GTLSCVTQNVGK
+416 GTLSCVTQNIGK

-452 NSEESARYAKLS
+452 NSEESASYAKLS

-471 RITFNDNKLSRFL
+471 RITFNDNKLSRFF

-496 SKCLSNAYSLAPNS
+496 SKCLSNDYSLAPNS

-557 TPNQKNPKE
+557 TPSQKNPKE

-618 LQNTT
+618 LQGTT

>member
-14 IETGPKNQIKETGV
+14 IETGPKNQNKETGV
-28 SADSVHFSAQTP
+28 SANSVHFNAQTSEP
-40 ELVKAQSI
+40 AKTQSV
-48 DTEIS
+48 DTEIP
-53 KAKNQAPETKKPETE
+53 KTE
-68 NLETENPETEN
+68 
-79 SSILSDDLIN
+79 SSSVLSDDLIN
-89 NMADSISEESL
+89 NMADSISEESS
-100 ENPVLADE
+100 ENPILAAE
-108 VNEDIAVSE
+108 IAEDIAASE
-117 NNAGPENTA
+117 NAAASESVEDSEGIEASEKIEASKNTDTSENT
-126 ISEKHA
+126 E
-132 ISENDEVSEDKNH
+132 ISENKDH
-145 ILDEVLKENNYEEPV
+145 ILDEVLKENNYEESTEDTTVTASSSSAFSASEFVP
-160 EDSALVTASD
+160 DSASDSASD
-170 STSNSA
+170 STHESNSDPA
-176 SEPNAEPTSE
+176 SENT
-186 TTHES
+186 
-191 TTESTSGSA
+191 
-200 SATTHE
+200 
-206 STSDS
+206 
-211 AAESPEANVE
+211 EANTE
-221 VETPTKKEK
+221 AEAPAKKEK
-230 TKAQKIFLY
+230 TKAQKIFLH
-239 LLVALI
+239 LLAALV
-245 AAGIALFIYFFFF
+245 AAGIALFVYFFFF

-269 FHKISGSDIEFQQF
+269 FHKVSGSDIEFQQF

-391 AEEVIAGASSAMGF
+391 AEEVIAGFSGVLGF
-405 ALPKVLQSSIA
+405 TLPKVLQNGIA
-416 GTLSCVTQNVGK
+416 GTLSCVTQNIGK
-428 TLDQQSDLMA
+428 THNQQSELMT
-438 KLYRDNEFANFTEL
+438 KLYRENEFANFTEL
-452 NSEESARYAKLS
+452 NSEESASYAKLS

-537 ANAVVGID
+537 VNIFVGID

-557 TPNQKNPKE
+557 TPNQKNSKE

-572 VVRFKDSKKK
+572 VMRFKDSKKK
-582 EIKTPAESTPI
+582 EIKVPAESTPI

>member
-14 IETGPKNQIKETGV
+14 IETGPKNQNKETGV
-28 SADSVHFSAQTP
+28 SANSVHFNIQASEPAKTQG
-40 ELVKAQSI
+40 LS
-48 DTEIS
+48 TE
-53 KAKNQAPETKKPETE
+53 ALGTE
-68 NLETENPETEN
+68 KSNV
-79 SSILSDDLIN
+79 LSDDLIN
-89 NMADSISEESL
+89 NMADSIAEESL

-108 VNEDIAVSE
+108 VNEDIAVFE
-117 NNAGPENTA
+117 NNAGSENTA

-160 EDSALVTASD
+160 EDSASVTVSD

-191 TTESTSGSA
+191 ATESN
-200 SATTHE
+200 
-206 STSDS
+206 SDS
-211 AAESPEANVE
+211 ASENSEANAE
-221 VETPTKKEK
+221 VETPAKKEK
-230 TKAQKIFLY
+230 TKAQKIFLH
-239 LLVALI
+239 LLAALI
-245 AAGIALFIYFFFF
+245 AAGVALFIYFFFF

-293 ESQIQQAD
+293 ESKIQQAD

-365 KEIDSEMQKSLD
+365 KEIDSEKQKSLD

-391 AEEVIAGASSAMGF
+391 ADEVIAGVGSALGF
-405 ALPKVLQSSIA
+405 TLPKVLQNGIA

-438 KLYRDNEFANFTEL
+438 KLYRENEFANFTEL
-452 NSEESARYAKLS
+452 NSEESASYAKLS

-471 RITFNDNKLSRFL
+471 RVTFNDNKLSRFL
-484 EAANKASQNTEI
+484 EAANKASQSTEI
-496 SKCLSNAYSLAPNS
+496 SKCLSNVYSLAPNS

-537 ANAVVGID
+537 VNVFVGID
-545 TFTGDIKGLIFA
+545 TFTGDIKGLIFT
-557 TPNQKNPKE
+557 TPGQKNPKE

-618 LQNTT
+618 LQGTT

>member
-1 MADKFDFDLEVNP
+1 MRKGSMADKFDFDLEVNP
-14 IETGPKNQIKETGV
+14 IETGPKNQNKETGV
-28 SADSVHFSAQTP
+28 SANSVHFNTQTSEP
-40 ELVKAQSI
+40 AKTQSV

-53 KAKNQAPETKKPETE
+53 KTE
-68 NLETENPETEN
+68 
-79 SSILSDDLIN
+79 SSSVLSDDLIN
-89 NMADSISEESL
+89 NMADSISEESS
-100 ENPVLADE
+100 ENPILAAE
-108 VNEDIAVSE
+108 ITEDVAVSE
-117 NNAGPENTA
+117 NVEGAENVEGTEGIEASEKNEASGKIEASENTDT
-126 ISEKHA
+126 SKNTE
-132 ISENDEVSEDKNH
+132 ISENKDH
-145 ILDEVLKENNYEEPV
+145 ILDEVLKEDNYEEPTEETV
-160 EDSALVTASD
+160 VTAGFESISGSTPEAA
-170 STSNSA
+170 STSEA
-176 SEPNAEPTSE
+176 TY
-186 TTHES
+186 
-191 TTESTSGSA
+191 ESTSESA
-200 SATTHE
+200 SGTTPE
-206 STSDS
+206 SSSDS
-211 AAESPEANVE
+211 ITENPEENTEAD
-221 VETPTKKEK
+221 TPTKKEK
-230 TKAQKIFLY
+230 TKAQKIFLH
-239 LLVALI
+239 LLATLI

-258 ANVSASTFSKI
+258 ANVSAGTFSKI

-283 VTGDALNTKG
+283 VTGDALNTED
-293 ESQIQQAD
+293 ESQIQQAE

-341 QDGKIYLK
+341 EDGKIYLK

-365 KEIDSEMQKSLD
+365 KEIDSEKQKSLD

-391 AEEVIAGASSAMGF
+391 ADEVIAGVGSALGF
-405 ALPKVLQSSIA
+405 TLPKVLQNGIA

-452 NSEESARYAKLS
+452 SSEESASYAKLS

-471 RITFNDNKLSRFL
+471 RIAFNDNKLSRFL

-526 YDKYIQEIKST
+526 YDKYVQEIKST

-557 TPNQKNPKE
+557 TPSQKNSKE

>member
-14 IETGPKNQIKETGV
+14 IETGPKNQNKETGV
-28 SADSVHFSAQTP
+28 SANSVHFNAQTSEP
-40 ELVKAQSI
+40 AKTQSV
-48 DTEIS
+48 DTEIP
-53 KAKNQAPETKKPETE
+53 KTE
-68 NLETENPETEN
+68 
-79 SSILSDDLIN
+79 SSSVLSDDLIN
-89 NMADSISEESL
+89 NMADSISEESS
-100 ENPVLADE
+100 ENPILAAE
-108 VNEDIAVSE
+108 IAEDIAASE
-117 NNAGPENTA
+117 NAAASESVEDSEGIEAFEKIEASKNTDTSENT
-126 ISEKHA
+126 E
-132 ISENDEVSEDKNH
+132 ISENKDH
-145 ILDEVLKENNYEEPV
+145 ILDEVLKENNYEESTEDTTVTASSSSAFSASEFVP
-160 EDSALVTASD
+160 DSASDSASD
-170 STSNSA
+170 STHESNSDPA
-176 SEPNAEPTSE
+176 SENT
-186 TTHES
+186 
-191 TTESTSGSA
+191 
-200 SATTHE
+200 
-206 STSDS
+206 
-211 AAESPEANVE
+211 EANTE
-221 VETPTKKEK
+221 AEAPAKKEK
-230 TKAQKIFLY
+230 TKAQKIFLH
-239 LLVALI
+239 LLAALV
-245 AAGIALFIYFFFF
+245 AAGIALFVYFFFF

-269 FHKISGSDIEFQQF
+269 FHKVSGSDIEFQQF

-391 AEEVIAGASSAMGF
+391 AEEVIAGFSGALGF
-405 ALPKVLQSSIA
+405 TLPKVLQNGIA
-416 GTLSCVTQNVGK
+416 GTLSCVTQNIGK

-452 NSEESARYAKLS
+452 SKEESVSYAKLS

-557 TPNQKNPKE
+557 TPSQKNSKE

>member
-14 IETGPKNQIKETGV
+14 IETGPKNQNKETGV
-28 SADSVHFSAQTP
+28 SANSVHFNIQASEPAKTQG
-40 ELVKAQSI
+40 LS
-48 DTEIS
+48 TE
-53 KAKNQAPETKKPETE
+53 ALGTE
-68 NLETENPETEN
+68 KSNV
-79 SSILSDDLIN
+79 LSDDLIN
-89 NMADSISEESL
+89 NMADSIAEESL

-108 VNEDIAVSE
+108 VNEDIAVFE
-117 NNAGPENTA
+117 NNACSENTA

-160 EDSALVTASD
+160 EDSASVTVSD
-170 STSNSA
+170 ST

-191 TTESTSGSA
+191 ATESN
-200 SATTHE
+200 
-206 STSDS
+206 SDS
-211 AAESPEANVE
+211 ASENSEANAE
-221 VETPTKKEK
+221 VETPAKKEK
-230 TKAQKIFLY
+230 TKAQKIFLH
-239 LLVALI
+239 LLAALI
-245 AAGIALFIYFFFF
+245 AAGVALFIYFFFF

-293 ESQIQQAD
+293 ESKIQQAD
-301 LRVSLSRGSTENSAA
+301 LLVSLSRGSTENSAA

-391 AEEVIAGASSAMGF
+391 AEEVVAGVGSALGF
-405 ALPKVLQSSIA
+405 TLPKVLQNGIA
-416 GTLSCVTQNVGK
+416 DTLSCVTQNIGK

-452 NSEESARYAKLS
+452 SSEESASYAKLS
-464 GDLGKLY
+464 SGLGKLY

-519 KDKTIKD
+519 KDKTVKD
-526 YDKYIQEIKST
+526 YDKYVQEIKGT

-545 TFTGDIKGLIFA
+545 TFTGDVKGLIFA
-557 TPNQKNPKE
+557 TPNQKNSKE

-572 VVRFKDSKKK
+572 VVRFKDAKKK
-582 EIKTPAESTPI
+582 EIKVPAESTPI

-606 EEIMKKTPLQNP
+606 EEILKKTPLQNP
-618 LQNTT
+618 LQGTT

>member
-14 IETGPKNQIKETGV
+14 IETGPKNQNKETGV
-28 SADSVHFSAQTP
+28 SANSVHFSAQASESAKT
-40 ELVKAQSI
+40 QSV
-48 DTEIS
+48 DTEIP
-53 KAKNQAPETKKPETE
+53 KTE
-68 NLETENPETEN
+68 
-79 SSILSDDLIN
+79 SSSVLSDDLIN
-89 NMADSISEESL
+89 NMADSISEESVGNPIL
-100 ENPVLADE
+100 AAEVAEDVTASENVADSE
-108 VNEDIAVSE
+108 SIEASKKTEASEDIE
-117 NNAGPENTA
+117 D
-126 ISEKHA
+126 SEKTDT
-132 ISENDEVSEDKNH
+132 SESAKISEDKDH

-160 EDSALVTASD
+160 EDSAPVAISE
-170 STSNSA
+170 SA
-176 SEPNAEPTSE
+176 SEGVSEFASSSASDPASE
-186 TTHES
+186 TTSES
-191 TTESTSGSA
+191 TTESN
-200 SATTHE
+200 
-206 STSDS
+206 SDS
-211 AAESPEANVE
+211 ASEKTEADTD
-221 VETPTKKEK
+221 VETPAKKEK
-230 TKAQKIFLY
+230 TKAQKIFLH
-239 LLVALI
+239 LLAALI
-245 AAGIALFIYFFFF
+245 AAGIALFVYFFFF

-269 FHKISGSDIEFQQF
+269 FHKVSGSDIEFQQF
-283 VTGDALNTKG
+283 VTGDTLNTKG

-341 QDGKIYLK
+341 EDGKIYLK

-391 AEEVIAGASSAMGF
+391 AEEVIAGFSGALGF
-405 ALPKVLQSSIA
+405 TLPKVLQNGIA
-416 GTLSCVTQNVGK
+416 GTLSCVTQNIGK
-428 TLDQQSDLMA
+428 THNQQSELMT

-452 NSEESARYAKLS
+452 NNEESASYAKLS

-537 ANAVVGID
+537 VNIFVGID

-557 TPNQKNPKE
+557 TPNQKNSKE

-572 VVRFKDSKKK
+572 VMRFKDSKKK
-582 EIKTPAESTPI
+582 EIKVPAESTPI

-618 LQNTT
+618 LQGTT

>member
-14 IETGPKNQIKETGV
+14 IETGPKNQTKEAGI
-28 SADSVHFSAQTP
+28 SANSVHLSAQTTEP
-40 ELVKAQSI
+40 VKAQSV

-53 KAKNQAPETKKPETE
+53 KTE
-68 NLETENPETEN
+68 
-79 SSILSDDLIN
+79 SFSVLSDDLIN
-89 NMADSISEESL
+89 SMADSISEESS
-100 ENPVLADE
+100 ENPILAAE
-108 VNEDIAVSE
+108 VTEDIAASGNFAASE
-117 NNAGPENTA
+117 NFED
-126 ISEKHA
+126 SEKVA
-132 ISENDEVSEDKNH
+132 ASEGIDFSGKTDTSESTEISENKDH
-145 ILDEVLKENNYEEPV
+145 ILDEVLKENNYEESV
-160 EDSALVTASD
+160 EDPAPVAISEPASEGVSEFASSSASD
-170 STSNSA
+170 PASKTTS
-176 SEPNAEPTSE
+176 
-186 TTHES
+186 ES
-191 TTESTSGSA
+191 TTESKPDSA
-200 SATTHE
+200 SENA
-206 STSDS
+206 
-211 AAESPEANVE
+211 EANTE
-221 VETPTKKEK
+221 VETPAKKEK
-230 TKAQKIFLY
+230 TKAQKFFLSI
-239 LLVALI
+239 LAALI
-245 AAGIALFIYFFFF
+245 AAGIALFVYFFFF

-269 FHKISGSDIEFQQF
+269 FHKVSGSDIEIQQF
-283 VTGDALNTKG
+283 VTGDTLNTKD

-301 LRVSLSRGSTENSAA
+301 LRISLSRGSTENSAA

-341 QDGKIYLK
+341 EDGKIYLK

-391 AEEVIAGASSAMGF
+391 AEEVIAGVGSALGF
-405 ALPKVLQSSIA
+405 TLPKVLQNGIA

-452 NSEESARYAKLS
+452 SSEESASYAKLS

-537 ANAVVGID
+537 VNIFVGIN
-545 TFTGDIKGLIFA
+545 TFTGDIRGLIFT
-557 TPNQKNPKE
+557 TPSQKNSKE

-572 VVRFKDSKKK
+572 VMRFKDSKKK

-606 EEIMKKTPLQNP
+606 EEILKKTPLQNP
-618 LQNTT
+618 LQGTT

>member
-28 SADSVHFSAQTP
+28 SANSVHFNTQT
-40 ELVKAQSI
+40 
-48 DTEIS
+48 TEP
-53 KAKNQAPETKKPETE
+53 AKTQGLSTE
-68 NLETENPETEN
+68 ALGTEKSNV
-79 SSILSDDLIN
+79 LSDDLIN
-89 NMADSISEESL
+89 NMADSIAEESL

-108 VNEDIAVSE
+108 VNEDIAVFE
-117 NNAGPENTA
+117 NNAGSENTA

-160 EDSALVTASD
+160 EDSASVTVSD

-191 TTESTSGSA
+191 TTESNSNSA
-200 SATTHE
+200 SENT
-206 STSDS
+206 
-211 AAESPEANVE
+211 EANAD
-221 VETPTKKEK
+221 VETPAKKEK
-230 TKAQKIFLY
+230 TKAQKI
-239 LLVALI
+239 LLRLLAALI

-269 FHKISGSDIEFQQF
+269 FHKVSGSDIEFQQF
-283 VTGDALNTKG
+283 VTGDAL
-293 ESQIQQAD
+293 QQAD

-391 AEEVIAGASSAMGF
+391 AEEVIAGVSSAMGF

-416 GTLSCVTQNVGK
+416 GTLSCVTQNIGK
-428 TLDQQSDLMA
+428 THNQQSDMMA

-452 NSEESARYAKLS
+452 NSEESASYAKLS

-526 YDKYIQEIKST
+526 YDKYIQEVKST
-537 ANAVVGID
+537 VNIFVGID

-557 TPNQKNPKE
+557 TPNQKNSKE

-572 VVRFKDSKKK
+572 VMRFKDSKKK
-582 EIKTPAESTPI
+582 EIKVPAESTPI

-606 EEIMKKTPLQNP
+606 EEILKKTPLQNP
-618 LQNTT
+618 LQGTT

>member
-14 IETGPKNQIKETGV
+14 IETGPKNQNKETGV
-28 SADSVHFSAQTP
+28 SANSVHFSAQASESAKT
-40 ELVKAQSI
+40 QSV
-48 DTEIS
+48 DTEIP
-53 KAKNQAPETKKPETE
+53 KTE
-68 NLETENPETEN
+68 
-79 SSILSDDLIN
+79 SSSVLSDDLIN
-89 NMADSISEESL
+89 NMADSISEESVGNPIL
-100 ENPVLADE
+100 AAEVAEDVTASENVEGAE
-108 VNEDIAVSE
+108 GIEVSE
-117 NNAGPENTA
+117 KIEASENTDT
-126 ISEKHA
+126 SENTE
-132 ISENDEVSEDKNH
+132 ISENKDH
-145 ILDEVLKENNYEEPV
+145 ILDEVLKENNYEDLV
-160 EDSALVTASD
+160 EDSVPVAVSGSVSEGVSEFTPSSASD
-170 STSNSA
+170 SASDSIHEPNSDPA
-176 SEPNAEPTSE
+176 SENAE
-186 TTHES
+186 
-191 TTESTSGSA
+191 A
-200 SATTHE
+200 
-206 STSDS
+206 
-211 AAESPEANVE
+211 
-221 VETPTKKEK
+221 ETPAKKEK
-230 TKAQKIFLY
+230 TKAQKIFLH
-239 LLVALI
+239 LLAALI
-245 AAGIALFIYFFFF
+245 AAGIALFVYFFFF

-269 FHKISGSDIEFQQF
+269 FHKVSGSDIEFQQF
-283 VTGDALNTKG
+283 VTGDTLNTKG

-341 QDGKIYLK
+341 EDGKIYLK

-365 KEIDSEMQKSLD
+365 KAIDSEMQKSLD

-391 AEEVIAGASSAMGF
+391 AEEVVAGFSGALGF
-405 ALPKVLQSSIA
+405 TLPKVLQNGIA
-416 GTLSCVTQNVGK
+416 GTLSCVTQNIGK
-428 TLDQQSDLMA
+428 THNQQSELMT

-452 NSEESARYAKLS
+452 NSEESASYAKLS

-537 ANAVVGID
+537 VNIFVGID

-618 LQNTT
+618 LQGTT

>member
-28 SADSVHFSAQTP
+28 SANSVHFSAQTT
-40 ELVKAQSI
+40 ESVKAQSV

-53 KAKNQAPETKKPETE
+53 KTE
-68 NLETENPETEN
+68 
-79 SSILSDDLIN
+79 SSSVLSDDLIN
-89 NMADSISEESL
+89 NMADSISEESV
-100 ENPVLADE
+100 ENPILAAE
-108 VNEDIAVSE
+108 ITEDIVVSE
-117 NNAGPENTA
+117 NVEGAEGIEVSEKIEASENTDT
-126 ISEKHA
+126 SENTE
-132 ISENDEVSEDKNH
+132 ISENKDH

-160 EDSALVTASD
+160 EDPAPVAISDSASESISNSNSDFTPGSASDSASD
-170 STSNSA
+170 STHESNSDPA
-176 SEPNAEPTSE
+176 SEDT
-186 TTHES
+186 
-191 TTESTSGSA
+191 
-200 SATTHE
+200 
-206 STSDS
+206 
-211 AAESPEANVE
+211 EANAE
-221 VETPTKKEK
+221 VETPVKKEK
-230 TKAQKIFLY
+230 TKAQKIFLH
-239 LLVALI
+239 LLAALI

-269 FHKISGSDIEFQQF
+269 FHKVSGSDIEFQQF

-360 LKGSG
+360 LKGSR

-377 DFAMEIENK
+377 DFAIEIENK

-452 NSEESARYAKLS
+452 SSEESASYAKLS

-484 EAANKASQNTEI
+484 EATNKASQNTEI
-496 SKCLSNAYSLAPNS
+496 SKCLSNAYALSPNS

-526 YDKYIQEIKST
+526 YDKYIQEIKET

-557 TPNQKNPKE
+557 TPSQKNSKE

-593 FDSLSKILKLDQF
+593 FDSLSKILKFDQF

-623 DAEKLLKD
+623 DAEKLLKG

>member
-1 MADKFDFDLEVNP
+1 AEDIAASENAAASESVEDSEG
-14 IETGPKNQIKETGV
+14 IEASEKIEASKNTDTSEN
-28 SADSVHFSAQTP
+28 
-40 ELVKAQSI
+40 
-48 DTEIS
+48 TEIS
-53 KAKNQAPETKKPETE
+53 DNK
-68 NLETENPETEN
+68 
-79 SSILSDDLIN
+79 D
-89 NMADSISEESL
+89 
-100 ENPVLADE
+100 
-108 VNEDIAVSE
+108 
-117 NNAGPENTA
+117 
-126 ISEKHA
+126 
-132 ISENDEVSEDKNH
+132 H
-145 ILDEVLKENNYEEPV
+145 ILDEVLKENNYEDLV
-160 EDSALVTASD
+160 EDSAPVAVSGAVSEGVSEFAPSSVSD
-170 STSNSA
+170 SAPDSTHESNSDSA
-176 SEPNAEPTSE
+176 SENT
-186 TTHES
+186 
-191 TTESTSGSA
+191 
-200 SATTHE
+200 
-206 STSDS
+206 
-211 AAESPEANVE
+211 EANTE
-221 VETPTKKEK
+221 VETPAKKEK
-230 TKAQKIFLY
+230 TKAQKISLH
-239 LLVALI
+239 LLAALI
-245 AAGIALFIYFFFF
+245 AAGIALFVYFFFF

-269 FHKISGSDIEFQQF
+269 FHKVSGSDIEFQQF
-283 VTGDALNTKG
+283 ITGDSLNTKV

-391 AEEVIAGASSAMGF
+391 ADEVIAGVGSTLGF
-405 ALPKVLQSSIA
+405 TLPKVLQNGIA
-416 GTLSCVTQNVGK
+416 GTLSCVTQNIGK

-452 NSEESARYAKLS
+452 NSEESVSYAKLS

-526 YDKYIQEIKST
+526 YNKYIQEIKST
-537 ANAVVGID
+537 VNIFVGID

-557 TPNQKNPKE
+557 TPNQKNSKE

-572 VVRFKDSKKK
+572 VMRFKDSKKK

-618 LQNTT
+618 LQGTT

>member
-14 IETGPKNQIKETGV
+14 IETGPKNQTKEAGI
-28 SADSVHFSAQTP
+28 SANSVHLSAQTTEP
-40 ELVKAQSI
+40 VKAQSV

-53 KAKNQAPETKKPETE
+53 KTE
-68 NLETENPETEN
+68 
-79 SSILSDDLIN
+79 SSSVLSDDLIN
-89 NMADSISEESL
+89 SMADSISEESS
-100 ENPVLADE
+100 ENPILAAE
-108 VNEDIAVSE
+108 VTEDIAASGNFAASE
-117 NNAGPENTA
+117 NFED
-126 ISEKHA
+126 SEKVA
-132 ISENDEVSEDKNH
+132 ASEGIEVFGKIEVSEDIEASEKTNTSENAEISEDKDH
-145 ILDEVLKENNYEEPV
+145 ILDEVLKENNYEEPTEDTATTASSSSASSASELV
-160 EDSALVTASD
+160 PDSASDSASD
-170 STSNSA
+170 STHESNSDPA
-176 SEPNAEPTSE
+176 SENT
-186 TTHES
+186 
-191 TTESTSGSA
+191 
-200 SATTHE
+200 
-206 STSDS
+206 
-211 AAESPEANVE
+211 EANAD
-221 VETPTKKEK
+221 VETPAKKEK
-230 TKAQKIFLY
+230 TKAQKFFLSI
-239 LLVALI
+239 LAALV
-245 AAGIALFIYFFFF
+245 AAGIALFVYFFFF

-269 FHKISGSDIEFQQF
+269 FHKVSGSDIEFQQF

-293 ESQIQQAD
+293 ESKIQQAD

-365 KEIDSEMQKSLD
+365 KEVDSEMQKSLD

-391 AEEVIAGASSAMGF
+391 AEEVVAGVGSAMGF

-416 GTLSCVTQNVGK
+416 GTLSCVTQNIGK
-428 TLDQQSDLMA
+428 TLDQQSDLMT
-438 KLYRDNEFANFTEL
+438 KLYRDNEFASFTEL
-452 NSEESARYAKLS
+452 SGEESASYAKLS
-464 GDLGKLY
+464 GNLGKLY

-519 KDKTIKD
+519 RDKTIKD

-557 TPNQKNPKE
+557 TPNQKNSKE

-572 VVRFKDSKKK
+572 VMRFKDSKKK
-582 EIKTPAESTPI
+582 EIKVPAESTPI

>member
-14 IETGPKNQIKETGV
+14 IETGPKNQNKETGV
-28 SADSVHFSAQTP
+28 SANSVHFNAQTSEP
-40 ELVKAQSI
+40 AKTQSV

-53 KAKNQAPETKKPETE
+53 KTE
-68 NLETENPETEN
+68 
-79 SSILSDDLIN
+79 SSSVLSDDLIN
-89 NMADSISEESL
+89 NMADSISEESS
-100 ENPVLADE
+100 ENPILAAE
-108 VNEDIAVSE
+108 I
-117 NNAGPENTA
+117 
-126 ISEKHA
+126 
-132 ISENDEVSEDKNH
+132 SEDKDL
-145 ILDEVLKENNYEEPV
+145 ILDEVLRENNYKEPA
-160 EDSALVTASD
+160 EDSALDTIPDSTSERLSGPTSD
-170 STSNSA
+170 STSDSV
-176 SEPNAEPTSE
+176 SD
-186 TTHES
+186 
-191 TTESTSGSA
+191 
-200 SATTHE
+200 

-211 AAESPEANVE
+211 THESNSDSASENTEANAE
-221 VETPTKKEK
+221 VETPAKKEK
-230 TKAQKIFLY
+230 TKAQKIFLH
-239 LLVALI
+239 LLAILI

-269 FHKISGSDIEFQQF
+269 FHKVSGSDIEFQQF
-283 VTGDALNTKG
+283 VTGDTLNTKG

-341 QDGKIYLK
+341 EDGKIYLK

-360 LKGSG
+360 LKSSG

-391 AEEVIAGASSAMGF
+391 ADEVIAGVGSALGF
-405 ALPKVLQSSIA
+405 TLPKVLQNGIA
-416 GTLSCVTQNVGK
+416 GTLSCVTQNIGK

-438 KLYRDNEFANFTEL
+438 KLYRDNQFANFTEL
-452 NSEESARYAKLS
+452 SSEESVSYAKLS

-526 YDKYIQEIKST
+526 YDKYVQEIKST

-557 TPNQKNPKE
+557 TPNQNNPKE
-566 LDQTHA
+566 LDQTYA

-618 LQNTT
+618 LQGTT

>member
-14 IETGPKNQIKETGV
+14 IETGPKNQNKETGV
-28 SADSVHFSAQTP
+28 SANSVHFNAQTSEP
-40 ELVKAQSI
+40 AKTQSV

-53 KAKNQAPETKKPETE
+53 KTE
-68 NLETENPETEN
+68 
-79 SSILSDDLIN
+79 SSSVLSDDLIN
-89 NMADSISEESL
+89 NMADSISEESS
-100 ENPVLADE
+100 ENPILAAE
-108 VNEDIAVSE
+108 ITEDVAASE
-117 NNAGPENTA
+117 SVE
-126 ISEKHA
+126 
-132 ISENDEVSEDKNH
+132 ISENKDH
-145 ILDEVLKENNYEEPV
+145 ILDEVLKENDYEEPT
-160 EDSALVTASD
+160 EDTIVTTSSSSAFSASEFVPDSVSDSASD
-170 STSNSA
+170 STHESISDSA
-176 SEPNAEPTSE
+176 SENAEAN
-186 TTHES
+186 
-191 TTESTSGSA
+191 TEA
-200 SATTHE
+200 
-206 STSDS
+206 
-211 AAESPEANVE
+211 
-221 VETPTKKEK
+221 ETPAKKEK
-230 TKAQKIFLY
+230 TKAQKIFLH
-239 LLVALI
+239 LLAALV
-245 AAGIALFIYFFFF
+245 AAGIALFVYFFFF

-269 FHKISGSDIEFQQF
+269 FHKVSGSDIEFQQF
-283 VTGDALNTKG
+283 VTGDSLNTKG

-391 AEEVIAGASSAMGF
+391 AEEVIAGVGSALGF
-405 ALPKVLQSSIA
+405 TLPKVLQNGIA
-416 GTLSCVTQNVGK
+416 GTLSCVTQNIGK

-438 KLYRDNEFANFTEL
+438 KLYRDNQFANFTEL
-452 NSEESARYAKLS
+452 SSEESVSYAKLS
-464 GDLGKLY
+464 GDFGKLY

-510 YEEEEQGVL
+510 YEEKEQGVL

-526 YDKYIQEIKST
+526 YDKYVQEIKST

-557 TPNQKNPKE
+557 TPNQKNSKE

>member
-1 MADKFDFDLEVNP
+1 MRKGSMADKFDFDLEVNP

-160 EDSALVTASD
+160 EDSASVTVSD

-191 TTESTSGSA
+191 TTESN
-200 SATTHE
+200 
-206 STSDS
+206 SDS
-211 AAESPEANVE
+211 ASENSEANAE
-221 VETPTKKEK
+221 VETPAKKEK
-230 TKAQKIFLY
+230 TKAQKIFLH
-239 LLVALI
+239 LLAALI
-245 AAGIALFIYFFFF
+245 AAGVALFIYFFFF

-283 VTGDALNTKG
+283 VTGDALSTKG
-293 ESQIQQAD
+293 ESKIQQAD

-349 LDHLKDSLTAV
+349 LDNLKDSLTAV

-391 AEEVIAGASSAMGF
+391 AEEVVAGVGSALGF
-405 ALPKVLQSSIA
+405 TLPKVLQNGIA

-452 NSEESARYAKLS
+452 NSEESASYAKLS
-464 GDLGKLY
+464 GNLGKLY